1 MLTMSESQQVIRP
14 MSVIP
19 SSSRYRATLFLLACG
34 ILSPVL
40 YAGTDILASMVYPGY
55 SYRDQAVSELF
66 AIGAPTSALV
76 TPLFTLSSIA
86 LILFAIG
93 ASWSSAAQARA
104 VRTMALM
111 MLGGAIVGLLLWNA
125 FPMHMRGAERTLTD
139 KMHLI
144 LAANPFI
151 LLAVC
156 AAAVAFPGRLRLY
169 SIVTLVL
176 LIVPAV
182 FGFRLAPLVDANA
195 PTPWL
200 GISERF
206 AQYETGVWQ
215 VVVAI
220 ALFRRQRR
228 ERVIPDRTPAARQG

>member
-1 MLTMSESQQVIRP
+1 MLSHLMDHPPSAIE
-14 MSVIP
+14 
-19 SSSRYRATLFLLACG
+19 SSSKHRATLILLACG

-40 YAGTDILASMVYPGY
+40 YDGTDILASMAYPGY

-76 TPLFTLSSIA
+76 VPLFTLSSIA
-86 LILFAIG
+86 LILFAAG
-93 ASWSSAAQARA
+93 VWWSSARRARA
-104 VRTMALM
+104 VRVLALM
-111 MLGGAIVGLLLWNA
+111 TLASAIVGLLIWNA

-139 KMHLI
+139 TMHLV
-144 LAANPFI
+144 LAANPFV
-151 LLAVC
+151 LLAIC
-156 AAAVAFPGRLRLY
+156 AAAVALPGRFRVY

-176 LIVPAV
+176 LVVPAI
-182 FGFRLAPLVDANA
+182 FAFRLAPLVDANA

-215 VVVAI
+215 VVLAVV
-220 ALFRRQRR
+220 LFRRQL
-228 ERVIPDRTPAARQG
+228 DDAAARHPMSS

>member
-1 MLTMSESQQVIRP
+1 MSARES
-14 MSVIP
+14 SVTH
-19 SSSRYRATLFLLACG
+19 RATLFLLACG

-40 YAGTDILASMVYPGY
+40 YDGTDVLASMSYPGY

-66 AIGAPTSALV
+66 AIGAPTSGLV
-76 TPLFTLSSIA
+76 VALFTLSSVA
-86 LILFAIG
+86 LILFAVGIWRSF
-93 ASWSSAAQARA
+93 AARA
-104 VRTMALM
+104 RAIRVLALTMLAS
-111 MLGGAIVGLLLWNA
+111 AIVALLIWNA

-151 LLAVC
+151 LMSIC
-156 AAAVAFPGRLRLY
+156 TAAVAFPGRFRLY
-169 SIVTLVL
+169 SIATLVL
-176 LIVPAV
+176 LLVPAI
-182 FGFRLAPLVDANA
+182 FAFRLAPLVDTNA

-215 VVVAI
+215 VVLAI
-220 ALFRRQRR
+220 LLLRRQR
-228 ERVIPDRTPAARQG
+228 DNAATLRG